1 MRSRPS
7 IVPCGRKECL
17 RLRRGSARYSGDPAS
32 RIAVQQGA
40 AGQLKTDTSKTKDD
54 VKTLD
59 VNKAEQ
65 DAARAKEDAQDL
77 EDDAKAVMKNPF
89 GK

>member
-1 MRSRPS
+1 
-7 IVPCGRKECL
+7 
-17 RLRRGSARYSGDPAS
+17 
-32 RIAVQQGA
+32 
-40 AGQLKTDTSKTKDD
+40 